1 MIVIQLLLMAQGR
14 HGMELPVMVQIQTYV
29 KRERMDVQVVHR
41 PVQTQQAAL
50 WIYAMELMTTA
61 TLPVPMADRTPKSEH
76 HVMGLIQ
83 TFVKKVPGTARLV
96 HSCVQTAAAAL
107 WI

>member
-14 HGMELPVMVQIQTYV
+14 HGMELHVMGQKQTHV

-61 TLPVPMADRTPKSEH
+61 TLPAPMVQKTRKSEH

-83 TFVKKVPGTARLV
+83 AFVKKVPGTARLV
-96 HSCVQTAAAAL
+96 HSCVQTQQA
-107 WI
+107 IM

>member
-29 KRERMDVQVVHR
+29 KREPGTARLVHSC
-41 PVQTQQAAL
+41 VQTAAAAL
-50 WIYAMELMTTA
+50 WIYAMGLMTTA
-61 TLPVPMADRTPKSEH
+61 TLPAPMVQKTRKSEH

-96 HSCVQTAAAAL
+96 HS
-107 WI
+107 WF